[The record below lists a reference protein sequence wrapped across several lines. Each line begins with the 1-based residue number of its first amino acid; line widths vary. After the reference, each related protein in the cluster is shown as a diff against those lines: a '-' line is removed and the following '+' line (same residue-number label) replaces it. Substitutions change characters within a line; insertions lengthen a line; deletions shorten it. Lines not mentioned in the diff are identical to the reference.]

1 MTAVPFGRGVRIAG
15 TGRAVPA
22 EELTNKELEKI
33 VDTSDEWIQ
42 QRTGIKARRRA
53 NESETVFSLGRDALL
68 KALAQSGINAADLD
82 MIIVASVSGEMIC
95 PSTAARISEAVG
107 ADEAAVFD
115 LAAACSGFLY
125 GMNLAD
131 TMIRC
136 GRAKNIAVIGVEVL
150 TRLVDWSDRSVSII
164 FGDGAG
170 AAIFTA
176 DPDPSKGCIHQ
187 TMRGDGRLWRTL
199 YHPKLDRDVPPGDEA
214 NPIRL
219 GHLRM
224 HGREIYKFAVTRFQ
238 EAIRE
243 ALDATGMKVDDVQQY
258 ICHQSNIRIIESAI
272 EKLQLPAD
280 RVYINIDRYGNTSAA
295 SIPICLDELLEAK
308 TIGPGK
314 PIILVAFGA
323 GVTWASCVWNM

>member
-1 MTAVPFGRGVRIAG
+1 MSIKVAPVGNSRILSVGTYRPKRLVPNS
-15 TGRAVPA
+15 
-22 EELTNKELEKI
+22 EI
-33 VDTSDEWIQ
+33 VDRIDSTDEWIQ

-53 NESETVFSLGRDALL
+53 NDSETVFSLGRDALL
-68 KALAQSGINAADLD
+68 KALANSGINAADLD

-187 TMRGDGRLWRTL
+187 TMHGDGRLWRTL
-199 YHPKLDRDVPPGDEA
+199 YHPKIDRDVPAGDEA

-219 GHLRM
+219 GINKSRPISRLLADH
-224 HGREIYKFAVTRFQ
+224 FF
-238 EAIRE
+238 
-243 ALDATGMKVDDVQQY
+243 
-258 ICHQSNIRIIESAI
+258 SNG
-272 EKLQLPAD
+272 D
-280 RVYINIDRYGNTSAA
+280 RLFFCTHRY
-295 SIPICLDELLEAK
+295 
-308 TIGPGK
+308 
-314 PIILVAFGA
+314 LVF
-323 GVTWASCVWNM
+323 VR

>member
-1 MTAVPFGRGVRIAG
+1 MTPPFGRGVRIAG

-22 EELTNKELEKI
+22 QVLTNSDLAKI
-33 VDTSDEWIQ
+33 VDTSDEWIV
-42 QRTGIKARRRA
+42 QRTGIKARHRA
-53 NESETVFSLGRDALL
+53 ADHETVFTLGRDALL
-68 KALAQSGINAADLD
+68 KALEKAGMKGDELD

-107 ADEAAVFD
+107 ADDAAVFD

-136 GRAKNIAVIGVEVL
+136 GRAGKIAVIGVEVL
-150 TRLVDWSDRSVSII
+150 TRLVDWNDRTVSII

-170 AAIFTA
+170 AAVFAA
-176 DPDPSKGCIHQ
+176 DPDPSKGCVHQ
-187 TMRGDGRLWRTL
+187 TMHGDGRLWRTL
-199 YHPKLDRDVPPGDEA
+199 YHPRNEREVPENDAA

-238 EAIRE
+238 EAIHE
-243 ALDATGMKVDDVQQY
+243 ALERTGLKVDDVQQY
-258 ICHQSNIRIIESAI
+258 ICHQSNVRIIESAV
-272 EKLQLPAD
+272 EKLKLPAD
-280 RVYINIDRYGNTSAA
+280 RVYVNIDRYGNTSAA
-295 SIPICLDELLEAK
+295 SIPICLDELVCAGTVK
-308 TIGPGK
+308 PGK
-314 PIILVAFGA
+314 PVVFVAFGA

>member
-1 MTAVPFGRGVRIAG
+1 MSAPFGRGVRIAG

-22 EELTNKELEKI
+22 CVLTNKDLEKI
-33 VDTSDEWIQ
+33 VDTSDEWIA
-42 QRTGIKARRRA
+42 QRTGIRARHKA
-53 NESETVFSLGRDALL
+53 NDSETVFSLGRDALV
-68 KALAQSGINAADLD
+68 KALERSGVKADELD

-107 ADEAAVFD
+107 AGEAAVFD

-125 GMNLAD
+125 GMNMAD

-136 GRAKNIAVIGVEVL
+136 GRAEKIAVIGVEVL
-150 TRLVDWSDRSVSII
+150 TRLVDWGDRSVSII

-170 AAIFTA
+170 AAVFVADA
-176 DPDPSKGCIHQ
+176 DPKKGCQYQEMH
-187 TMRGDGRLWRTL
+187 GDGRLWRTL
-199 YHPKLDRDVPPGDEA
+199 YHPRLDRDVPAGDEA

-238 EAIRE
+238 EAIRD
-243 ALDATGMKVDDVQQY
+243 ALERTGLSVGDVQHY
-258 ICHQSNIRIIESAI
+258 ICHQSNQRIIESAI
-272 EKLQLPAD
+272 EKLKLPAE

-295 SIPICLDELLEAK
+295 SIPICLDELFEAGR
-308 TIGPGK
+308 IESGK

-323 GVTWASCVWNM
+323 GVTWASCVWNT

>member
-1 MTAVPFGRGVRIAG
+1 VRIAG

-22 EELTNKELEKI
+22 EELTNKDLEKI

-187 TMRGDGRLWRTL
+187 TMHGDGRLWRTL
-199 YHPKLDRDVPPGDEA
+199 YHPKVDRDVPAGDEA

-238 EAIRE
+238 EAIRD

>member
-1 MTAVPFGRGVRIAG
+1 MTKPFGRGVRIAG
-15 TGRAVPA
+15 TGRAMP
-22 EELTNKELEKI
+22 ERILTNNDLAKI
-33 VDTSDEWIQ
+33 VDTTDEWIQ
-42 QRTGIKARRRA
+42 QRTGIKARRA
-53 NESETVFSLGRDALL
+53 ASDAETVFSLGRDALL
-68 KALAQSGINAADLD
+68 KALERSGVKASELD

-95 PSTAARISEAVG
+95 PSTASRISEAVG
-107 ADEAAVFD
+107 AGEAAVFD

-136 GRAKNIAVIGVEVL
+136 GRAEKIAVIGVEVL

-170 AAIFTA
+170 AAIFEA
-176 DPDPSKGCIHQ
+176 DADASKGCIHQ
-187 TMRGDGRLWRTL
+187 TMHGDGRLWRTL
-199 YHPKLDRDVPPGDEA
+199 YHPKLERDVPAGDEA

-238 EAIRE
+238 EAIRD
-243 ALDATGMKVDDVQQY
+243 ALESTGLQVDQVQQY
-258 ICHQSNIRIIESAI
+258 ICHQSNQRIIESAI
-272 EKLQLPAD
+272 EKLKLPAD

-295 SIPICLDELLEAK
+295 SIPICLDELYEAGR
-308 TIGPGK
+308 IEPGK
-314 PIILVAFGA
+314 PMILVAFGA
-323 GVTWASCVWNM
+323 GVTWASCVWNT